1 MKLINGLLILTATS
15 FAWCQAPVP
24 KEALALRKSFDDKVT
39 AEVNALRTSVMV
51 PVERRY
57 IDALKKGIKGVQQ
70 NGHLEEMKLFQ
81 SEIEQLES
89 FQANPGTT
97 LTADVSNPTPNFG
110 KLRGIYLNEVGKF
123 ESDVFRKVSPMYKSH
138 EQALKDLALKL
149 TRQGQ
154 IAEAEAATQELKWV
168 TLARCQISAGML
180 KTLADGQPCYSNR
193 DYVWKEVSP
202 NLANLSFNM
211 TAGGV
216 PQTSVINVLRPGLVY
231 VACGTDDAEGCIQ
244 QLQNLGFKKTREY
257 FLQKPRGGSG
267 MSVFSKFVVQ
277 GFTLPAA
284 IKSFSGFIIIGNLES
299 Q

>member
-1 MKLINGLLILTATS
+1 MKCIIGLLLLAACSSI
-15 FAWCQAPVP
+15 WCQAPVP

-57 IDALKKGIKGVQQ
+57 LDALKNGIKGVQQ
-70 NGHLEEMKLFQ
+70 RGDLEEMKLFQ

-89 FQANPGTT
+89 FLANPGTT
-97 LTADVSNPTPNFG
+97 LTADVSNPPPIFG

-123 ESDVFRKVSPMYKSH
+123 ESDVFRKVSSMYKNQ
-138 EQALKDLALKL
+138 EQALKDLAIKL

-154 IAEAEAATQELKWV
+154 VGEAEAATQELKWV
-168 TLARCQISAGML
+168 PLARCQIPGGMI

-193 DYVWKEVSP
+193 DYVWTEVSP
-202 NLANLSFNM
+202 NLANLTFNM

-216 PQTSVINVLRPGLVY
+216 SQMSVIHVLRPGLVY
-231 VACGTDDAEGCIQ
+231 VACGTDDAEDCIK
-244 QLQNLGFKKTREY
+244 QLQGLGFKKTKEY

-277 GFTLPAA
+277 GFTLPTA
-284 IKSFSGFIIIGNLES
+284 IKSFSGFILIGNLES